1 MELIAEGWFDGQKPK
16 IYGKTGMRSY
26 EDQKSAF
33 CKKKEVLPAFRD
45 LIRNAKTKFILL
57 SYNDEGLMSE
67 NEITDILS
75 ERGKVQIFK
84 KPHRR
89 YRSINQ
95 DESDRKTVFETL
107 YFTKVLKD

>member
-1 MELIAEGWFDGQKPK
+1 
-16 IYGKTGMRSY
+16 MRPY
-26 EDQKSAF
+26 NEQKSAF
-33 CKKKEVLPAFRD
+33 CQKNEVLAAFED

-75 ERGKVQIFK
+75 GRGKVQIFK
-84 KPHRR
+84 RSHRR

-95 DESDRKTVFETL
+95 DESDRRTVYETL
-107 YFTKVLKD
+107 YFVKVSKE